1 MSVWMIIASL
11 LCALG
16 CLLCA
21 MPKHHIEIFEASLSQ
36 KNIYVFRALGSL
48 LLLWT
53 LLKCIDQLGAS
64 IGVAMFIASLTVA
77 AVVVVLIL
85 SYQANRLI
93 PYIVAASIACA
104 LVALY

>member
-21 MPKHHIEIFEASLSQ
+21 MPKHHIEIFQASLSQ
-36 KNIYVFRALGSL
+36 KNVYIFRVLGVL
-48 LLLWT
+48 ILIWT
-53 LLKCIDQLGAS
+53 LLKCVDQLGAS
-64 IGVAMFIASLTVA
+64 IGVAMFIASLTLA
-77 AVVVVLIL
+77 AVLIMLIL

-93 PYIVAASIACA
+93 PYIVAACMLCVLIAM
-104 LVALY
+104 Y